1 MNLNF
6 IPMTCS
12 LALTTMATAFVS
24 TWWPVRDLGAD
35 MRDVTWLVVPNPSSL
50 NSHALSD
57 LQPATTENL
66 ALQQPTPQDPNVIEI
81 HKDQFDALLRE
92 LNQLKKDNAA
102 ILDHM
107 SEINRDLME
116 LEFRVDTHS
125 ESFRPLPTS
134 EDQLVPPEA
143 MIVEESQ
150 GVLPPPPR

>member
-35 MRDVTWLVVPNPSSL
+35 MRDVTWLVVPNSSQI
-50 NSHALSD
+50 NPQALTE
-57 LQPATTENL
+57 LRPAAERL
-66 ALQQPTPQDPNVIEI
+66 AVQQFAPRDPNIIEI
-81 HKDQFDALLRE
+81 QKDQFDALLRE
-92 LNQLKKDNAA
+92 LKQLKKDNSA
-102 ILDHM
+102 ILDQM

-125 ESFRPLPTS
+125 ESFRPLPVS

-143 MIVEESQ
+143 TIVDESQ

>member
-35 MRDVTWLVVPNPSSL
+35 MRDVTWLVVPNPSQL
-50 NSHALSD
+50 NPHALAELRPAAES
-57 LQPATTENL
+57 LAIQQPA
-66 ALQQPTPQDPNVIEI
+66 PRDPNIIEI
-81 HKDQFDALLRE
+81 QKTQFDALLLE
-92 LNQLKKDNAA
+92 LKQLKKDNSA
-102 ILDHM
+102 ILDQM

-125 ESFRPLPTS
+125 ESFRPLPAS
-134 EDQLVPPEA
+134 EDRLVPPEPT
-143 MIVEESQ
+143 IIDESQ

>member
-35 MRDVTWLVVPNPSSL
+35 MRDVTWLVVPNSSQI
-50 NSHALSD
+50 NPQALTE
-57 LQPATTENL
+57 LRPAAERL
-66 ALQQPTPQDPNVIEI
+66 AIQQFAPRDPNIIEI
-81 HKDQFDALLRE
+81 QKDQFDALLRE
-92 LNQLKKDNAA
+92 LKQLKKDNSA
-102 ILDHM
+102 ILDQM

-125 ESFRPLPTS
+125 ESFRPLPVS

-143 MIVEESQ
+143 TIVDESQ

>member
-1 MNLNF
+1 MNINF

-35 MRDVTWLVVPNPSSL
+35 MRDVTWLVVPNSNQL
-50 NSHALSD
+50 NPQALSE
-57 LQPATTENL
+57 LRPAAESL
-66 ALQQPTPQDPNVIEI
+66 AIQKPAPKDTNVVEI
-81 HKDQFDALLRE
+81 DKDQFEALLQE
-92 LNQLKKDNAA
+92 LKQLKKDNSA
-102 ILDHM
+102 ILDQM
-107 SEINRDLME
+107 AEINRDLME

-134 EDQLVPPEA
+134 EDQLVPPEPT
-143 MIVEESQ
+143 IIDESQ

>member
-1 MNLNF
+1 MNINF

-35 MRDVTWLVVPNPSSL
+35 MRDVTWLVVPNPNQL
-50 NSHALSD
+50 NPQALSEIR
-57 LQPATTENL
+57 PAAESL
-66 ALQQPTPQDPNVIEI
+66 AIQKPVSKDTNVVEI
-81 HKDQFDALLRE
+81 DKDQFESLLRE
-92 LNQLKKDNAA
+92 LKQLKKDNSA
-102 ILDHM
+102 ILDQM
-107 SEINRDLME
+107 AEINRDLME

-143 MIVEESQ
+143 TIIDESQ

>member
-35 MRDVTWLVVPNPSSL
+35 MRDVTWLVVPNPSQI
-50 NSHALSD
+50 NPHALTE
-57 LQPATTENL
+57 LRPAAESL
-66 ALQQPTPQDPNVIEI
+66 AIQKFAPRDPNIIEI
-81 HKDQFDALLRE
+81 QKDQFDALLRE
-92 LNQLKKDNAA
+92 LKQLKKDNSA
-102 ILDHM
+102 ILDQM

-125 ESFRPLPTS
+125 ESFRPLPVS

-143 MIVEESQ
+143 TIVDESQ

>member
-35 MRDVTWLVVPNPSSL
+35 MRDVTWLVVPNPSQI
-50 NSHALSD
+50 NPHALTE
-57 LQPATTENL
+57 LRPAAERL
-66 ALQQPTPQDPNVIEI
+66 AIQQLAPRDPNIIEI
-81 HKDQFDALLRE
+81 QKDQFDALLQE
-92 LNQLKKDNAA
+92 LKQLKKDNSA
-102 ILDHM
+102 ILDQM

-125 ESFRPLPTS
+125 ESFRPLPVS

-143 MIVEESQ
+143 TIVDESQ